1 MLKQCI
7 HISEDNKHLCVG
19 CSACKNAC
27 SAAAIQMIEDEEGFL
42 YPLVDVES
50 CSNCGLCQKVCP
62 MLGKSCNEQKGR
74 AFLCTTSRSKYYK
87 KSATIGLCTMLS
99 EKIIQR
105 GGIVFGCWLDET
117 DWKAYHISVDSL
129 ADLEKIRNSKYI
141 QSDTGNSF
149 SEVKQFLK
157 EGKQVLYI
165 GTPCQI
171 AGLKLYLRTS
181 YDNLFTIDLICHGVY
196 SYKLLKEEVA
206 YWENKLGS
214 KIFNFKFRS
223 KRVYAWD
230 RGGVIN
236 FDVKKYGISRHIECH
251 GACSPTYY
259 SYAYNDKSNSYIL
272 RNSCY
277 TCKFREMHRYADLT
291 IGDSWCVSRFYTDFF
306 DSSVEKKGL
315 SLVITNTKKGEVLYN
330 KLSGII
336 HTIEIPLAA
345 AFIQP
350 ALLPSNR
357 EIPAE
362 RTLIYK
368 SIGKGIYEKVINDIF
383 NIDIYANYKKELYRL
398 RKMKI
403 KKIIKTIL
411 LWEQIK
417 QVKRFVTNLRTGFQ
431 WWYINHF
438 LCNIPS
444 IRIRNKRLR
453 KFGMQMSK
461 DVRLYAGFHIRN
473 PKGIIVEDGVSIGPK
488 VLLDGRNGLTIKK
501 NAVIGYEAIIWTMN
515 HDYNDTHFEVNGGPV
530 EIGENTWIC
539 SRSIILPNVKIGKG
553 AVVASNAVV
562 TKDVPPYAIV
572 GGVPAKIIGQRE
584 EKNYQYGYK
593 SINSTEHCS

>member
-105 GGIVFGCWLDET
+105 GGIVFGCWLNES

-171 AGLKLYLRTS
+171 AGLKLYLRKN
-181 YDNLFTIDLICHGVY
+181 YDNLYTIDIICHGVY
-196 SYKLLKEEVA
+196 SHKLLKEEIA
-206 YWENKLGS
+206 YWDSKLGG
-214 KIFNFKFRS
+214 KISNFKFRS
-223 KRVYAWD
+223 KRIYAWN

-236 FDVKKYGISRHIECH
+236 FDNQKCGLKFHIECH
-251 GACSPTYY
+251 GSYSPTYY
-259 SYAYNDKSNSYIL
+259 CYAYNDRNNSYNL
-272 RNSCY
+272 RTSCY
-277 TCKFREMHRYADLT
+277 KCKFRERTRYGDLT
-291 IGDSWCVSRFYTDFF
+291 IGDSWEIASYYTKQFNF
-306 DSSVEKKGL
+306 PIEKNGL
-315 SLVITNTKKGEVLYN
+315 SLVVVNTKKGQDIYDNIQEIVESL
-330 KLSGII
+330 
-336 HTIEIPLAA
+336 EIPIES
-345 AFIQP
+345 AFVQP
-350 ALLPSNR
+350 ALLPTNR
-357 EIPAE
+357 EIPYE
-362 RTLIYK
+362 RKLIYDT
-368 SIGKGIYEKVINDIF
+368 IGKGNYENVIKDIF
-383 NIDIYANYKKELYRL
+383 NVDFFANYKKELYHFK
-398 RKMKI
+398 KMRV
-403 KKIIKTIL
+403 KKIIKTML
-411 LWEQIK
+411 LWNIFKNIK
-417 QVKRFVTNLRTGFQ
+417 KFLKDFRVGFQ
-431 WWYINHF
+431 WWYINSL
-438 LCNIPS
+438 LCNFPS
-444 IRIRNKRLR
+444 IRLRNRRLR
-453 KFGMQMSK
+453 KLGLNMSK
-461 DVRLYAGFHIRN
+461 NVRLYAGFHIRN
-473 PKGIIVEDGVSIGPK
+473 PKGIILEDGVSVGPK

-515 HDYNDTHFEVNGGPV
+515 HDYNDVHFAVNGGPV
-530 EIGENTWIC
+530 EIGENAWIC

-572 GGVPAKIIGQRE
+572 GGVPAKIIGHRE
-584 EKNYQYGYK
+584 ENDYQYGY
-593 SINSTEHCS
+593 NANNTNEHCS